1 MKRRKIIKLAALATG
16 AALSAPLLSSL
27 LSGCQSEAIDQAD
40 INYKLQFLN
49 KDEFALVRK
58 LSNIILPKTDSPSAS
73 DVGVHRMIDHMVAT
87 VYKKEDKEG
96 YQKRFASLVAYLN
109 PDPEKVNSFLDLE
122 EKEQLEMIQK
132 LSDAKE
138 DNLKDAQEAF
148 LDLRQQS
155 IAYYL
160 SSEEIGKKYLK
171 YLPVPG
177 EYQPC
182 ISLEEAGGKAWAL

>member
-1 MKRRKIIKLAALATG
+1 MKRRKIIKLAAYATG
-16 AALSAPLLSSL
+16 AALSAPLMSSL
-27 LSGCQSEAIDQAD
+27 LTGCKSEAIDQAD
-40 INYKLQFLN
+40 IDYQLQFLN
-49 KDEFALVRK
+49 EDEFKLVRK
-58 LSNIILPKTDSPSAS
+58 LANIILPKTDSPSAS

-87 VYKKEDKEG
+87 VYKKEDKES
-96 YQKRFASLVAYLN
+96 YQKKLASLVSYLN

-122 EKEQLEMIQK
+122 AKEQLGMVQK
-132 LSDAKE
+132 LSESKDE
-138 DNLKDAQEAF
+138 NLKDAQKAF

-160 SSEEIGKKYLK
+160 SSEEIGKNYLN

-177 EYQPC
+177 EYQSC